1 MFPTDL
7 KCLSDWK
14 LKAFFNSFDVIF
26 CDCDGVILSQQN
38 VLSGIPDAIYALK
51 QIGKKIMYVTN
62 NTSISRRKMQE
73 IFKRAAI
80 NVDVNDVI
88 NPAVAIGAYLQKIQ
102 FTKKVFVIGLP
113 GLREDLTS
121 SGVDIANEAY
131 DTLDN
136 YTVECLKKK
145 LNSRDDNVGAVIICL
160 DFNMT
165 LLSLN
170 QALNY
175 LQDPNVLFII
185 TGTEKT
191 LFRSSL
197 STNRPRQICLG
208 AGYVQNIVQDVTQR
222 KPLGFG
228 KPLEGLEQYLKCLI
242 KEHNYRASRILFI
255 GDSLNQD
262 VLFAKKLGIRQ
273 LLVLTGNTKLKDL
286 YHCNNNQLP
295 DYYIHGLS
303 ELTTLLRRV

>member
-88 NPAVAIGAYLQKIQ
+88 NPAVAIGAYFQKIQ

-131 DTLDN
+131 
-136 YTVECLKKK
+136 VSVKFWIVVRECCYSFMYYCE
-145 LNSRDDNVGAVIICL
+145 NAFVCMYQ
-160 DFNMT
+160 DFKNEVPLAIDLQSSPIT
-165 LLSLN
+165 
-170 QALNY
+170 QACT
-175 LQDPNVLFII
+175 PTSFS
-185 TGTEKT
+185 G
-191 LFRSSL
+191 
-197 STNRPRQICLG
+197 
-208 AGYVQNIVQDVTQR
+208 
-222 KPLGFG
+222 
-228 KPLEGLEQYLKCLI
+228 
-242 KEHNYRASRILFI
+242 
-255 GDSLNQD
+255 
-262 VLFAKKLGIRQ
+262 
-273 LLVLTGNTKLKDL
+273 
-286 YHCNNNQLP
+286 
-295 DYYIHGLS
+295 
-303 ELTTLLRRV
+303 